1 MNTHLDVC
9 TAHLG
14 GFLMGL
20 LVGTTFY
27 PVISTSRRH
36 KLIMWAFRLAALPIV
51 IILFVLL
58 TRNFYTSDPYAGALF
73 VLFDLGQF
81 NDAID
86 IYCSLSWVSISLMFS
101 HELEQS
107 L

>member
-1 MNTHLDVC
+1 
-9 TAHLG
+9 
-14 GFLMGL
+14 MGL